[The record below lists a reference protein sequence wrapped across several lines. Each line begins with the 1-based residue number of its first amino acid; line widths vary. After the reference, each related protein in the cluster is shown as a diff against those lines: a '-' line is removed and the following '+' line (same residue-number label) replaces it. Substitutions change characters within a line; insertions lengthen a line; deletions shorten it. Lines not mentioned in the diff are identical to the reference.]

1 MAAAIDKKYDWYQN
15 PTFVF
20 ISYKVAS
27 PQVSQDAEVT
37 FDEHS
42 VTLIYNEQTIK
53 IELTN

>member
-1 MAAAIDKKYDWYQN
+1 MSAAIDKKYDWYQN

-27 PQVSQDAEVT
+27 PQVSQDAQVT

-42 VTLIYNEQTIK
+42 VSLTYNEQTIK